1 MQLSLHNGSSSGV
14 TIISNIFIDYYMPR
28 ANGEFVKIYLYLL
41 RSLQGGNTP
50 LDLAAVADVFDCTES
65 DVLRTLR
72 YWENQKLVVLAG
84 TDSQTSID
92 FLQPMLPDVVQ
103 NTMAEQAIAQI
114 PPVAATNTGRS
125 TMVSTAGAAV
135 SQATTIPQTDNQAS
149 MVQESKKELSADR
162 LKELREQEDVRQILF
177 LAESYL
183 GTTLSRTVTDE
194 LLYIYEEL
202 HFSVDLFDYLIE
214 YCVSKG
220 SKDIHYIKKVAFSWH
235 EAGIDTVTRAK
246 QETTTYH
253 RNYFSI
259 LKAFGIS
266 NRNPV
271 QSEIRMIDHWMKD
284 YGFTMDILTEA
295 CARTVASTGKANF
308 RYADRILS
316 GWKEKGVRHLTD
328 IQALD
333 TLHRQLQSDRQEQKQ
348 RLEQKGTRPA
358 GSGNKF
364 NNFQQRNYDYNQLEN
379 QLLK

>member
-41 RSLQGGNTP
+41 RSLQSGDTS

-92 FLQPMLPDVVQ
+92 FLQPMLPDAVQ
-103 NTMAEQAIAQI
+103 NTLAEQAVTQIA
-114 PPVAATNTGRS
+114 PVASTNTVRTG
-125 TMVSTAGAAV
+125 TTTTAKASVTQTAN
-135 SQATTIPQTDNQAS
+135 APQTGNQTPSAPENQNWS
-149 MVQESKKELSADR
+149 TGPIIDMQRSKKSLSADR

-271 QSEIRMIDHWMKD
+271 QSEIHMIDHWMKD

-295 CARTVASTGKANF
+295 
-308 RYADRILS
+308 
-316 GWKEKGVRHLTD
+316 
-328 IQALD
+328 
-333 TLHRQLQSDRQEQKQ
+333 
-348 RLEQKGTRPA
+348 
-358 GSGNKF
+358 
-364 NNFQQRNYDYNQLEN
+364 
-379 QLLK
+379 